1 MSIRFKIVSVVLP
14 LLVATL
20 ILAGAS
26 SYFVATN
33 GITRIARD
41 FLQFKA
47 EELESYA
54 EGQWLI
60 LEENNLTDRQEMVE
74 ATKVGVQSFARGLI
88 RSDTELIFAVDE
100 AGEVQMATGEVPLT
114 EEERASVLEL
124 ETGDETTGE
133 LATMTIGGTQR
144 VAQGFSFEPYGWRV
158 FLTEARDTFFR
169 DVDRIT
175 TQTIYIVAGAS
186 LLSVLL
192 LLLFAQQ
199 LTRPLVKVRNTMREI
214 ITSNDLSER
223 VAVEYRDETGELAHT
238 FNVMVGELEKAY
250 NQIKSYAFQA
260 VLAQKKEA
268 KIRNIF
274 QRYVPQE
281 VIDRFFEHPESMLVG
296 DNRVVSVLFSDIRS
310 FTSISEGMMPDDLV
324 NSLNAYFSIMVD
336 IIMNHNGVV
345 DKYIGDAIMAFFGAP
360 VKREDD
366 ALQSVMAGI
375 EMGES
380 LDEFN
385 RNQVAA
391 GKPEFHI
398 GIGLNYGVVTVGNI
412 GTERKMDYTVIG
424 DMVNL
429 ASRLEG
435 LTKTYKQELIIS
447 ESLQKKV
454 KDHLPCRH
462 IDRVAVKGKKTGTDI
477 FTAKRTLTTE
487 EQQAWKI
494 HHQGVRLYFG
504 RQFGKAEEA
513 FREVL
518 RMLPG
523 DHIAEMMA
531 DRCSRYRSAPPPQNW
546 TGIEVMTSK

>member
-60 LEENNLTDRQEMVE
+60 LEENNLTARQEMVE
-74 ATKVGVQSFARGLI
+74 ATKVGVQSFAGGLI
-88 RSDTELIFAVDE
+88 RSDTELIFAVDDS
-100 AGEVQMATGEVPLT
+100 GEVQMATGDVPLT
-114 EEERASVLEL
+114 EEERASLLEM
-124 ETGDETTGE
+124 DVATTGE
-133 LATMTIGGTQR
+133 LSTLSIGGTQR
-144 VAQGFSFEPYGWRV
+144 VAQGFSFDPYGWRV

-250 NQIKSYAFQA
+250 NQIKGYAFQA

-281 VIDRFFEHPESMLVG
+281 VIDRFFENPESMLVG

-324 NSLNAYFSIMVD
+324 NSLNAYFSVMVD

-360 VKREDD
+360 VKHEDD
-366 ALQSVMAGI
+366 AVQSVMAGI
-375 EMGES
+375 QMSES
-380 LDEFN
+380 LDDFN
-385 RNQVAA
+385 RKQVAA

-398 GIGLNYGVVTVGNI
+398 GIGINYGIVTVGNI

-447 ESLQKKV
+447 ESLQRKV
-454 KDHLPCRH
+454 KDQVPCRH

-477 FTAKRTLTTE
+477 FTAKRSLTTG
-487 EQQAWKI
+487 EQQAWKV
-494 HHQGVRLYFG
+494 HHQGVRLYFD

-518 RMLPG
+518 RLLPG
-523 DHIAEMMA
+523 DYIAEMMA
-531 DRCSRYRSAPPPQNW
+531 DRCSRYRSAPPPENW

>member
-20 ILAGAS
+20 VLAGAS

-41 FLQFKA
+41 FLEFKA

-54 EGQWLI
+54 EGQWMI
-60 LEENNLTDRQEMVE
+60 LEEGNLTDRPEMVE

-100 AGEVQMATGEVPLT
+100 TGAVQMATGEVPLT
-114 EEERASVLEL
+114 EEERSSLPDPE
-124 ETGDETTGE
+124 DETTGE
-133 LATMTIGGTQR
+133 LATLSIGGMQR
-144 VAQGFSFEPYGWRV
+144 VAQWFFFEPYGWRV
-158 FLTEARDTFFR
+158 VLTEARDTFFR

-192 LLLFAQQ
+192 LLLFARQ
-199 LTRPLVKVRNTMREI
+199 LTQPLVNVRNTMRDI

-223 VAVEYRDETGELAHT
+223 VPVEYRDETGELAHT

-281 VIDRFFEHPESMLVG
+281 VIDRYFENPESMLVG

-324 NSLNAYFSIMVD
+324 NSLNAYFSVMVD
-336 IIMNHNGVV
+336 IIMSHNGVV

-360 VKREDD
+360 VKHEDD
-366 ALQSVMAGI
+366 ALQSVLAGI
-375 EMGES
+375 EMTDS

-385 RNQVAA
+385 RKQVAS

-398 GIGLNYGVVTVGNI
+398 GIGINYGVVTVGNI

-447 ESLQKKV
+447 ESLQRKV
-454 KDHLPCRH
+454 KDDVPCRH
-462 IDRVAVKGKKTGTDI
+462 IDRVAVKGKKSGTDI
-477 FTAKRTLTTE
+477 FTARRSLTPD
-487 EQQAWKI
+487 EQQGWRI
-494 HHQGVRLYFG
+494 HHEGVRLYFD

-518 RMLPG
+518 RILPG

-531 DRCSRYRSAPPPQNW
+531 DRCARYRGAPPPRNW

>member
-26 SYFVATN
+26 SYFVAAN

-60 LEENNLTDRQEMVE
+60 LEENDLTDRQEMVE

-88 RSDTELIFAVDE
+88 RSDTELIFAVDD
-100 AGEVQMATGEVPLT
+100 AGEVRMATDDVPLT
-114 EEERASVLEL
+114 EEERASLLEM
-124 ETGDETTGE
+124 DAATTGE
-133 LATMTIGGTQR
+133 LSTLSIGGTQR
-144 VAQGFSFEPYGWRV
+144 VAQGFSFDPYGWRV

-250 NQIKSYAFQA
+250 NQIKGYAFQA

-281 VIDRFFEHPESMLVG
+281 VIDRYFENPESMLVG

-324 NSLNAYFSIMVD
+324 NSLNAYFSVMVD

-360 VKREDD
+360 VKHEDD
-366 ALQSVMAGI
+366 AVQSVMAGI
-375 EMGES
+375 EMSES
-380 LDEFN
+380 LDDFN
-385 RNQVAA
+385 RKQVAA

-398 GIGLNYGVVTVGNI
+398 GIGINYGIVTVGNI

-454 KDHLPCRH
+454 KDQIPCRH

-477 FTAKRTLTTE
+477 FTAKRSLTTG
-487 EQQAWKI
+487 EQQAWKV
-494 HHQGVRLYFG
+494 HHQGVRLYFD

-531 DRCSRYRSAPPPQNW
+531 DRCSRYRGAPPPENW